1 MAGMTLYRGCHFHL
15 QHDGIN
21 GGGGLRDSGIYDEAS
36 PLPSLSSPSIAL
48 ESDVTAMGSS
58 RTRNVPST
66 HITSFESLACAPSQR
81 PSPPAVSRYSHG
93 AIRQTSPFAC

>member
-21 GGGGLRDSGIYDEAS
+21 GGGGLKDSEIYDEAS

-48 ESDVTAMGSS
+48 E
-58 RTRNVPST
+58 TRRYGNGLQQNK
-66 HITSFESLACAPSQR
+66 ER
-81 PSPPAVSRYSHG
+81 PIHTYH
-93 AIRQTSPFAC
+93 FF